1 MSNAIVTLFVV
12 ALMLVAVLTWSNA
25 SFNSI
30 DSAAQS
36 WKQMVETT
44 KEVLRT
50 DIEVIDTQYNDPF
63 VEVFVRN
70 CGEVSLAH
78 FSKWD
83 VMAHHYDESDGYYV
97 TRLLYTE
104 DVDPGDDHWSVGTIY
119 SSDSLGQEE
128 VFEPGIL
135 NTGEVV
141 MMKLKLVPEPGNKT
155 TNWVIVSSYN
165 GVVASAQF
173 EG

>member
-12 ALMLVAVLTWSNA
+12 ALMLTAVLTWSQA
-25 SFNSI
+25 SFSSL
-30 DSAAQS
+30 DSGAEA
-36 WKQMVETT
+36 WKQMTETAT
-44 KEVLRT
+44 EVART
-50 DIEVIDTQYNDPF
+50 DIEVINAQVQGSF
-63 VEVFVRN
+63 VEVLVRN
-70 CGEVSLAH
+70 CGEVRLAQ

-83 VMAHHYDESDGYYV
+83 VMAHYYDESGGYHV
-97 TRLLYTE
+97 TRLSYTE
-104 DVDPGDDHWSVGTIY
+104 DADPGDNQWNVETIY
-119 SSDSLGQEE
+119 SSDSLLQEE

-135 NTGEVV
+135 NTGEV
-141 MMKLKLVPEPGNKT
+141 MLIELKLSPAIGANT